1 MEVTSVAT
9 EKTALEKVFL
19 NSVITNY
26 VKKDNVRGMKDLILY
41 KYQNETRVTIV
52 IENQVRVHE

>member
-52 IENQVRVHE
+52 IENQVRVYE